1 VLFNSPQ
8 FAVFFPL
15 VTLGFY
21 ALPHKFRVAFLLAA
35 SLGFYMAWRPW
46 YVIVLLLLIGID
58 YVAGRAMANRSEPR
72 ERRRFL
78 FLSLAAN
85 LGLLFVFKYYA
96 FFMAFATA
104 LLHRL
109 SVDWQPPLLAVVLPV
124 GISFHTFQAMGYTSD
139 VYRGRIQAER
149 RLDRFALF
157 VTYFPQL
164 VAGPIERAASL
175 LPQLTAEVRFD
186 AARVADGLR
195 TMAWGLFKKVVVA
208 DRMARAVDVVYSAPA
223 AHDGPALAIAT
234 LCFAIQIYGDFSGYS
249 DMAIGAA
256 KVLGVDLVQN
266 FRTPYLA
273 RSVEDF
279 WHRWHISLSSWFR
292 DYLYVPMGGN
302 RTSLPRW
309 CFNVLVVFLLSG
321 LWHGANWTFV
331 AWGAFHGLWLIASRL
346 SARHRTAVVR
356 ALALDRLPRVH
367 AALQTL
373 TTFALV
379 TVGWVFFRASSL
391 GNALLILRRLGSGW
405 AGVGAVAGSLAR
417 LDAVGGVLGLAPVE
431 VALALFFGALLLFA
445 EWRGGELPPM
455 QLVARQPAYVRWPTY
470 YALVTLILLFGVFD
484 DAPFLYF
491 QF

>member
-35 SLGFYMAWRPW
+35 SLGFYMAWRPF

-58 YVAGRAMANRSEPR
+58 YVAGRAMANRSEPG

-109 SVDWQPPLLAVVLPV
+109 SLDWQPPLLAVVLPV

-139 VYRGRIQAER
+139 VYRGRVQAER

-186 AARVADGLR
+186 GGRVADGLR

-273 RSVEDF
+273 RSVHDF

-331 AWGAFHGLWLIASRL
+331 AWGAFHGLWLVASRL
-346 SARHRTAVVR
+346 SARFRTAVVQGV
-356 ALALDRLPRVH
+356 ALDRLPRVH
-367 AALQTL
+367 AVLQTL

-391 GNALLILRRLGSGW
+391 GNAVLILRRLGSGW
-405 AGVGAVAGSLAR
+405 AGVGALAGSMAR

-445 EWRGGELPPM
+445 EWRAGEMPPM

-470 YALVTLILLFGVFD
+470 YALVTMILLFGVFD